1 MKRWFLRIF
10 RRFNEPSTD
19 SSKEFPKK
27 IVDLE
32 QFDDVFIVTN
42 RKVYKA
48 WVMKRTSRLLQI
60 FIWES
65 KKEVII
71 NTIGQAN
78 SSVIPFGKDSYLI
91 INKKDICDYL

>member
-1 MKRWFLRIF
+1 MNHQLIVQKNFL
-10 RRFNEPSTD
+10 
-19 SSKEFPKK
+19 KK

-71 NTIGQAN
+71 NTMC
-78 SSVIPFGKDSYLI
+78 FY
-91 INKKDICDYL
+91 